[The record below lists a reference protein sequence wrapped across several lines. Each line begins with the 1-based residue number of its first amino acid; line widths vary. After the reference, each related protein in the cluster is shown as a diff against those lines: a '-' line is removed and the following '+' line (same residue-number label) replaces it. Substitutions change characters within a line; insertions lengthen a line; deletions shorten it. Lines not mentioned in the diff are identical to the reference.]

1 MRSSQSTNTGGKPC
15 IIHYT
20 ETKKKIK
27 VQQTWVSRVFK
38 KIQDVAKLKLAESD
52 PACRLETI
60 SRNVPDVF
68 DESVRGIRRQCY
80 QKCAN
85 TYFVY
90 RKRSLKSTPESTD
103 SDTQPRLAKTRR
115 SVGSAPFSSPL
126 YPKGKSLIC
135 DNKKDLRKKCASLF
149 SQMHNTACCR
159 FNKRRCREIKR

>member
-1 MRSSQSTNTGGKPC
+1 MRSSQSIYTGAK
-15 IIHYT
+15 HVLYT
-20 ETKKKIK
+20 IQRQKKR
-27 VQQTWVSRVFK
+27 SRCNKLGSAGFQ

-80 QKCAN
+80 QKFAN

-90 RKRSLKSTPESTD
+90 RKRSLKSTPVSV
-103 SDTQPRLAKTRR
+103 QPRLAKTRR
-115 SVGSAPFSSPL
+115 SVGSAPSSSPL
-126 YPKGKSLIC
+126 YPKGKCLIC